1 MLTKFIKA
9 NSAYLRIVLPERVA
23 SKIVVKK
30 YEWEKR
36 FDEYDCSSDTIAVRN
51 VAINNICES
60 GRGN

>member
-30 YEWEKR
+30 
-36 FDEYDCSSDTIAVRN
+36 V
-51 VAINNICES
+51 
-60 GRGN
+60 